1 MNTYI
6 IAYIDPETHQVSSAT
21 HDAGSFIE
29 AQADFIHETNSR
41 FMIIGV
47 VKILKGGA
55 IIRAT
60 QRNLL

>member
-6 IAYIDPETHQVSSAT
+6 IAYIDPDTNQVSSAT

-29 AQADFIHETNSR
+29 AQSDFIHETNSR

-47 VKILKGGA
+47 VKILKGGV
-55 IIRAT
+55 IVRAT